1 MSSNKNKNLPIGYPD
16 IIAQQGKEIKTRNEK
31 LRQKIYEQG
40 PAFRIIIP
48 DKEETQTE
56 LRMWKID
63 GGVVIIEF
71 RNNKANL
78 NYIRQYTN
86 EYIEALTQTKA
97 EG

>member
-1 MSSNKNKNLPIGYPD
+1 MSHSLSDWSAAIE
-16 IIAQQGKEIKTRNEK
+16 QQGKEMKARNKK

-78 NYIRQYTN
+78 NYIRQYTD
-86 EYIEALTQTKA
+86 EFIEGLAQTKA
-97 EG
+97 KG